1 MSNTRNRMYTRFI
14 PSEEVGAFAA
24 WKFGRIG
31 EPAQAELPPPEPEIA
46 LEPEPPPE
54 PEEVRLQR
62 AWDGG
67 HAAGYAAGHADAAR
81 VGHEQ
86 LDAYVSGQGHENAT
100 QLMAVVQSLSDRLAQ
115 CEEGMARQ
123 VLELAAEL
131 ARQVVRRELAV
142 RTDAVLPVVR
152 EALSLLATDHKP
164 ASVRLHPQ
172 DLESVGKALREE
184 FPNSAIS
191 WMADEQIARGGCT
204 VESGGMLVDGTV
216 AKRWQ
221 RALANLGLDAAW
233 SAADAPDAP
242 DAQAA
247 QAAEGQSHDD

>member
-1 MSNTRNRMYTRFI
+1 MSNARHRMYTRFI
-14 PSEEVGAFAA
+14 PSEEVGAVAA
-24 WKFGRIG
+24 WQFGRFG
-31 EPAQAELPPPEPEIA
+31 EPEQVDLPLPEPEVE
-46 LEPEPPPE
+46 LEPVPLPE

-62 AWDGG
+62 VWDGG

-100 QLMAVVQSLSDRLAQ
+100 QLVAVVQSLSDRLAQ

-142 RTDAVLPVVR
+142 RPDAVLPVVR
-152 EALSLLATDHKP
+152 EALSLLAADHKP

-184 FPNSAIS
+184 FPNSAIHWS
-191 WMADEQIARGGCT
+191 ADAQIARGGCT

-233 SAADAPDAP
+233 ADDGSTAAP
-242 DAQAA
+242 
-247 QAAEGQSHDD
+247 AAEGQPHGD

>member
-1 MSNTRNRMYTRFI
+1 MSNSRNRMYTRFI
-14 PSEEVGAFAA
+14 PSEEVGAVAA

-31 EPAQAELPPPEPEIA
+31 EPELLDLPPPEPEVE

-54 PEEVRLQR
+54 AEEVRLQR
-62 AWDGG
+62 AWDAG
-67 HAAGYAAGHADAAR
+67 HAAGYATGHADAAR

-86 LDAYVSGQGHENAT
+86 LDAYVGGQGHDNAT
-100 QLMAVVQSLSDRLAQ
+100 QLMAVVQSLTERLAKG
-115 CEEGMARQ
+115 EEGMAHQ

-142 RTDAVLPVVR
+142 RSDAVLPVVR
-152 EALSLLATDHKP
+152 EALSLLASDHKP

-191 WMADEQIARGGCT
+191 WMADAQIARGGCT

-233 SAADAPDAP
+233 DVADSPVAEEPVDDA
-242 DAQAA
+242 
-247 QAAEGQSHDD
+247 

>member
-31 EPAQAELPPPEPEIA
+31 EPAQADLPPPEPELA

-86 LDAYVSGQGHENAT
+86 LDAYVGGQGHENAT
-100 QLMAVVQSLSDRLAQ
+100 HLMAVVQSLSDRLAQ

-123 VLELAAEL
+123 VLDLAAEL

-142 RTDAVLPVVR
+142 RPDAVLPVVR

-164 ASVRLHPQ
+164 ATVRLHPQ

-184 FPNSAIS
+184 FPSSAIS
-191 WMADEQIARGGCT
+191 WAADEQIERGGCT
-204 VESGGMLVDGTV
+204 VESGGTLVDGTV

-221 RALANLGLDAAW
+221 RALANLGLDTAW
-233 SAADAPDAP
+233 GAADAP
-242 DAQAA
+242 
-247 QAAEGQSHDD
+247 AAEGQPHGD